1 MLRPGADWI
10 SLCQTSRLPQRSV
23 PSKQFPTMRSQ
34 KQNNKAPRPFKNKNS
49 GRDWSGGSGS
59 GGFIPGR
66 KVLPQVKKP
75 EVSPTPEIPPSES

>member
-1 MLRPGADWI
+1 MRGRRLDFALPNEPSSATI
-10 SLCQTSRLPQRSV
+10 SAF
-23 PSKQFPTMRSQ
+23 KQSQTMRSQ

-66 KVLPQVKKP
+66 KLLPRVKKP
-75 EVSPTPEIPPSES
+75 EVSPTPETPPSES